1 MAKKEDRQLA
11 QTPTDGRFLATLT
24 RKAKHSKELKEPLL
38 CVLILAHSPS
48 TIYFPR
54 P

>member
-11 QTPTDGRFLATLT
+11 QTPTDGRFLATLL

-38 CVLILAHSPS
+38 NSRSLCYACL
-48 TIYFPR
+48 F
-54 P
+54 